1 MHSGRSIAGYLDAH
15 GPCSSE
21 GVPPLAAN
29 EVQSLSLGCGT
40 TRIVKYDVVGL
51 DMGEVS
57 MLSVVAKSIGTIGY

>member
-1 MHSGRSIAGYLDAH
+1 MPMGSALQKVFHHWQQTKD
-15 GPCSSE
+15 C
-21 GVPPLAAN
+21 
-29 EVQSLSLGCGT
+29 VQSLSLGCGT